1 MSNTT
6 LKVALSI
13 CTAMAIAAIP
23 GMAIAAGKQAKE
35 AEKMSADKPAMEKPA
50 SDKTIPAPTMDTN
63 KDGKSDAWDRDGNG
77 VADTWD
83 VNGDGQPDQV
93 DNNGDGRPDDE
104 KAPAPSSEPSEPP
117 R

>member
-1 MSNTT
+1 MLNTP

-23 GMAIAAGKQAKE
+23 GTAIAAGKQAK
-35 AEKMSADKPAMEKPA
+35 ADDKMSADKASPEKPA
-50 SDKTIPAPTMDTN
+50 SDKPTPTPTMDTN
-63 KDGKSDAWDRDGNG
+63 KDGKPDAWDRDGNG
-77 VADTWD
+77 VADAWD

-93 DNNGDGRPDDE
+93 DNNGDGQPDDG
-104 KAPAPSSEPSEPP
+104 KAPAPPSEPAEPP